1 MAEVGTIRPVSL
13 EEEVKSSYLDYAMS
27 VIVSRALPDVRD
39 GLKPVQRRILY
50 GMQQL
55 GLGPGSSYK
64 KSARIVGEVLGK
76 YHPHGD
82 VPVYEAMVRMAQ
94 DFSMRAP
101 LIDGQGNF
109 GSLDND
115 PPAAMRY
122 TEARLAR
129 ITEEMLADIDKD
141 VVDFVPNF
149 DASTTEPVVLPAR
162 FPNLLLNGAAGIAV
176 GMATNIP
183 PHNLGEICDGIIYF
197 IEHPEATVSD
207 LMNLIP
213 GPDFPGGAL
222 ILGKEG
228 IKSAYTTGRGKIV
241 LQAQAKL
248 DETSKGRSR
257 IVVTELPY
265 QVNKAALVERIA
277 ELVRDKRL
285 SGIAE
290 IRDESDREGVRIVI
304 ELRKDGQPR
313 QVLNNLYKYTAMR
326 SAFFVNMLALIE
338 GQPRLINLKTA
349 LQQFIKFRRRVI
361 TRRSRFELRKAR
373 DRAHILEGIKIALD
387 NLDEVISL
395 IRGARTAEQ
404 ARESLMKQYDLS
416 QAQAQAILEI
426 QLRRLAH
433 LEREKVD
440 EEYAS
445 LLQNIAYLEDL
456 LANPRKI
463 DFLIKE
469 ETAQLKSKYADSRR
483 TKISEEEAE
492 EFSAEDLIPHQSMV
506 IILSRRGYIKRLP
519 AEAYRIQRR
528 GGRGVAGVTTRET
541 DDVRHIV
548 IADTHDNLLFFTN
561 RGRIF
566 SLKCYRIPQEM
577 SRASKGVPLVNL
589 VSIQPGEQ
597 VTTLMPVENFSQGFA
612 VLATARGEVKKSGLQ
627 NFAAV
632 RSSGVIAMDL
642 EKNDELISAR
652 AAQNEDELIL
662 VTKRGYSIRFGVGR
676 LRTAS
681 RTSGGVRG
689 IRLGSDDQV
698 VALEIVHPKALLFTI
713 TANGFG
719 KLTPLEEYRGQ
730 QRGGGGI
737 RAHRVSPKTGSVVD
751 AVVVFSSYEL
761 VITTREGIV
770 LRTLAREV
778 PHQRRN
784 AQGVKMMKL
793 NAGDEVASVAYLNR
807 KRDNPPEK
815 EVG

>member
-1 MAEVGTIRPVSL
+1 MAEIGTIKPVSL

-50 GMQQL
+50 GMHQL
-55 GLGPGSSYK
+55 GLSYNAPYK

-82 VPVYEAMVRMAQ
+82 APVYEAMVRMAQ
-94 DFSMRAP
+94 DFSMRYP

-129 ITEEMLADIDKD
+129 IAEEMLAEIDKD

-149 DASTTEPVVLPAR
+149 DASATEPVVLPAR

-183 PHNLGEICDGIIYF
+183 PHNLGEICEAIVHLID
-197 IEHPEATVSD
+197 HPEATVSD

-228 IKSAYTTGRGKIV
+228 IKNAYATGRGKIV
-241 LQAQAKL
+241 LQAQTKL
-248 DETSKGRSR
+248 EEVSKGRYR

-277 ELVRDKRL
+277 ELVRNKRID
-285 SGIAE
+285 GIAE
-290 IRDESDREGVRIVI
+290 IRDESDREGIRIVI
-304 ELRKDGQPR
+304 ELRKDSQPR

-326 SAFFVNMLALIE
+326 SAFFVNMLALID
-338 GQPRLINLKTA
+338 GQPRLVNLKTA
-349 LQQFIKFRRRVI
+349 LQQFIKFRRQVI
-361 TRRSRFELRKAR
+361 TRRSQFELRKAR
-373 DRAHILEGIKIALD
+373 DRAHILEGLMIALN
-387 NLDEVISL
+387 NLDGVIAL
-395 IRGARTAEQ
+395 IRASRTPEQ
-404 ARESLMKQYDLS
+404 AREGLMKQYQLS
-416 QAQAQAILEI
+416 QAQAQAILEM

-433 LEREKVD
+433 LERQKVE
-440 EEYAS
+440 EEYTS
-445 LLQNIAYLEDL
+445 LLKNIAYLEDL

-463 DFLIKE
+463 DFLIRE
-469 ETAQLKSKYADSRR
+469 ETLELKSKYADERR

-492 EFSAEDLIPHQSMV
+492 EFSAEDLIPHQPMV

-519 AEAYRIQRR
+519 TEAYRIQRR
-528 GGRGVAGVTTRET
+528 GGRGVAGVTVREA
-541 DDVRHIV
+541 DDVRHIIV
-548 IADTHDNLLFFTN
+548 ADTHDELLFFTN
-561 RGRIF
+561 RGRVF
-566 SLKCYRIPQEM
+566 RLKCHRVPQET

-589 VSIQPGEQ
+589 ISIQPGEQ
-597 VTTLMPVENFSQGFA
+597 ITTLMPAEDFSQGFA
-612 VLATARGEVKKSGLQ
+612 VLATARGEVKKSELK

-642 EKNDELISAR
+642 EKDDELVSAV
-652 AAQNEDELIL
+652 AARDEEEIIL
-662 VTKRGYSIRFGVGR
+662 VTQNGQSIRFRVAA
-676 LRTAS
+676 LRAAS

-689 IRLGSDDQV
+689 IRLGSGDQV
-698 VALEIVHPKALLFTI
+698 VALEVVQPKALLFTI

-719 KLTPLEEYRGQ
+719 KLTPIEEYRRQG
-730 QRGGGGI
+730 RGGSGM
-737 RAHRVSPKTGSVVD
+737 RAHRISSKTGPVVD
-751 AVVVFSSYEL
+751 AAVVFPSHEL
-761 VITTREGIV
+761 VITTREGTV
-770 LRTLAREV
+770 LRTLTKEV
-778 PHQRRN
+778 PIQRRN
-784 AQGVKMMKL
+784 AQGVRMMKL
-793 NAGDEVASVAYLNR
+793 ASSDEVASVACLDR
-807 KRDNPPEK
+807 KRNSPRE
-815 EVG
+815 ELG